1 VNRSV
6 WVIIILGFLT
16 VVILVIAMLGALR
29 TFGDSPQSNATKLAL
44 AVKAEFK
51 FESVGTAVRDE
62 GMKGALFVQYE
73 THADSKFN
81 QEAQLREME
90 KVALFASSKLDIG
103 ERKRVDEIRVRRT
116 EIHGRGC
123 FKQSYVSNHVQPN
136 PNRGGMLPPSP
147 FRPP

>member
-44 AVKAEFK
+44 SIKGEFK
-51 FESVGTAVRDE
+51 FESVGTVVRDE
-62 GMKGALFVQYE
+62 GMKGALFVHYE
-73 THADSKFN
+73 THANSKFN
-81 QEAQLREME
+81 QEAQLSEME

-123 FKQSYVSNHVQPN
+123 FKQSYVANHVRPN
-136 PNRGGMLPPSP
+136 PNRGGILPPSP
-147 FRPP
+147 FRPQ